1 MSLVIAITGA
11 NGLVGQG
18 VTRQALSEGHSV
30 VALDIPAQGAEA
42 FANEDKYTYHQLDA
56 TDYDRYCRLV
66 KEGGCTAIVHLAA
79 TFNKFNDKGEWLSN
93 VPSHV
98 SGLCQGQWNAKLKS
112 SCFS

>member
-18 VTRQALSEGHSV
+18 VTRQALSEGHTV
-30 VALDIPAQGAEA
+30 LALDIPGKGAEA
-42 FANEDKYTYHQLDA
+42 FANDDKYRYHQLDA
-56 TDYDRYCRLV
+56 TDYDRYYTLV

-79 TFNKFNDKGEWLSN
+79 TFNKFDEHGKWLSN

-98 SGLCQGQWNAKLKS
+98 SSPIS
-112 SCFS
+112 SKKVHISRDCND

>member
-1 MSLVIAITGA
+1 MPLIIAITGA

-18 VTRQALSEGHSV
+18 VTRAALTAGHTV
-30 VALDIPAQGAEA
+30 VALDIPAQGVDA
-42 FANEDKYTYHQLDA
+42 FANEEGYKYHQLDA
-56 TDYDRYCRLV
+56 TDYDRYYALV

-98 SGLCQGQWNAKLKS
+98 SCVSARISNQR
-112 SCFS
+112 